1 MSKHNLFIINHLWGG
16 YCPIRRSSISLI
28 VLLLCTSLCS
38 CGRAKSSSADPS
50 SEDAP
55 VVVSSSIFW
64 NRDSLNYYA
73 AVAYK
78 DDDPKGQFVT
88 GAAYYLQREG
98 DMPADFYTVSREEAD
113 SFLMLSAGQDY
124 QPAKDLIRCLQQHNQ
139 WNH

>member
-1 MSKHNLFIINHLWGG
+1 MHKKTGPFLEHMKKTVYLLIIGAA
-16 YCPIRRSSISLI
+16 
-28 VLLLCTSLCS
+28 LCACH
-38 CGRAKSSSADPS
+38 RAPKAAQKEVQD
-50 SEDAP
+50 DAP

-73 AVAYK
+73 AIAYK

-98 DMPADFYTVSREEAD
+98 DMPKEYYTVSREEAD
-113 SFLMLSAGQDY
+113 DFLMLSAGQGY